1 MLAAHWENNP
11 NAIYFKAKGRGG
23 ANEMATFLED
33 SEVMYALGEKYK
45 NLLDNY
51 AIIAKPH
58 TLRLVNIGISNLT

>member
-33 SEVMYALGEKYK
+33 SEVMYALGEKCK
-45 NLLDNY
+45 NL
-51 AIIAKPH
+51 II
-58 TLRLVNIGISNLT
+58 LQ